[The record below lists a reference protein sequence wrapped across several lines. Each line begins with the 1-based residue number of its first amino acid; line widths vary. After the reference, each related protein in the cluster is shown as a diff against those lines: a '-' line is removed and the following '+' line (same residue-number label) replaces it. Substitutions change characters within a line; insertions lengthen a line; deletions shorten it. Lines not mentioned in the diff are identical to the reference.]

1 MVHDSSDTIC
11 AIATAPGVG
20 GIAVVRISGLKALPV
35 ILRLFHHK
43 GKQLSVEGVKPRH
56 AYYGE
61 VIADGELVDE
71 VVMTY
76 FQAPQKF
83 LFKRAVG
90 WLPLVSLPVAPTSMG
105 VWI

>member
-61 VIADGELVDE
+61 VIADGELVSKRRTPLREKRLSKFHAMGLSISDE
-71 VVMTY
+71 DC
-76 FQAPQKF
+76 
-83 LFKRAVG
+83 
-90 WLPLVSLPVAPTSMG
+90 
-105 VWI
+105 